1 LYAQLLQGDPDK
13 KVVIDLSIPNNVH
26 RATTEAFSMQYI
38 EIDDLRQLA
47 KENLAFREQE
57 IAKAQKLLAA
67 YIKNFP
73 DELRQRHVELAL
85 RAIPEAVRAVKEKA
99 INEVFKKEV
108 AVLDAPT
115 RELMERMMTYMEKK
129 CVGIPMKVAKA
140 SIAGKPLKQRRLPV
154 SFIN

>member
-1 LYAQLLQGDPDK
+1 MIVCTGATEAIVTPELYAHLLQGDRDK

-26 RATTEAFSMQYI
+26 RAATGAFSMQYI

-108 AVLDAPT
+108 AGLD
-115 RELMERMMTYMEKK
+115 
-129 CVGIPMKVAKA
+129 
-140 SIAGKPLKQRRLPV
+140 V
-154 SFIN
+154 SNPRSCRSA